1 MNTEPIEFYGHNYCV
16 IDSHNLFVCVTLED
30 ELLVLG
36 ADAELFGRIQ
46 DAALAFNLRIDS
58 GRRLDA
64 YSGGERTIIC
74 ALLLLHILPRSPR
87 NLLFA
92 RSLETLSARNRDM
105 LLGLFARTLPQV
117 TLFNLI
123 TDTPERLHV

>member
-1 MNTEPIEFYGHNYCV
+1 MNTEPLEIFGHDYCV
-16 IDSHNLFVCVTLED
+16 IDSHNLFVCATLED

-36 ADAELFGRIQ
+36 ADTKLFGRIK

-87 NLLFA
+87 NVLFA

-105 LLGLFARTLPQV
+105 LLAFFARTLPQV
-117 TLFNLI
+117 ALFNLVA
-123 TDTPERLHV
+123 DTPERLHV